1 MSENYYSIL
10 PDSPLGRLY
19 LTAREESLSGLWFSG
34 EVQEEML
41 IQRGLKRQEDIP
53 VFVQA
58 KDWLA
63 GYFRGDA
70 PDPAGLV
77 LKPQGSRFQ
86 RMIWEMLLEIPYGQV
101 TTYGWLAQRAGEM
114 LNKPKMSAQAVGGA
128 VGKNPISIIIPCHRV
143 MGAGGNLTGYGG
155 GLDRKLWLLKR
166 EGVDVGDFFMPRAG
180 KYSRRGTCRD
190 PWSLL
195 EEII

>member
-10 PDSPLGRLY
+10 LDSPLGRLY

-41 IQRGLKRQEDIP
+41 IQRGLRRQEDIP
-53 VFVQA
+53 VLVQA

-70 PDPAGLV
+70 PDPARLV
-77 LKPQGSRFQ
+77 LKPRGSRFQ

-101 TTYGWLAQRAGEM
+101 TTYGWLAQRAGKM
-114 LNKPKMSAQAVGGA
+114 LNKPKMSSQAVGGA

-190 PWSLL
+190 PRSLL